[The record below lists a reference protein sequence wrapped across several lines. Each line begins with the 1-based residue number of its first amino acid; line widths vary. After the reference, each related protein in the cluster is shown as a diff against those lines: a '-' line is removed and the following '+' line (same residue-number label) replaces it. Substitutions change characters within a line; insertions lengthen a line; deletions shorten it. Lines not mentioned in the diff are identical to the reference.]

1 MDLTPVSSSS
11 IDAIGY
17 DEDKRTLHVRF
28 HSGQTYSYQNVEP
41 EECRALLD
49 AKSIG
54 AHFAKHIRP
63 HYPGTMSPR
72 FLGEAKTQHK
82 LN

>member
-1 MDLTPVSSSS
+1 MQLTPVSSSS

-17 DEDKRTLHVRF
+17 DPEARTLHVRF
-28 HSGQTYSYQNVEP
+28 ASGHTYSYAGVEP
-41 EECRALLD
+41 EDHHALTA

-63 HYPGTMSPR
+63 TYK
-72 FLGEAKTQHK
+72 GEKQ
-82 LN
+82 